1 MKKSDIVKSLINEK
15 FASKAQQR
23 YFYAKCDDASN
34 KEEREWCDMA
44 KEFSDDTPNFKNLP
58 EKAKPKKETTNPKM
72 KKGELM
78 EYINFKKNGG
88 VKKLRKKDIVK
99 EQRNVGVQV
108 IDEMDNHDRR
118 DVMRYLEYIRE
129 SGLLNMFGAYP
140 LLNWTKKDMERWL
153 YGQKQDIESIEYQIE
168 ELKDD
173 YEDDYED
180 DNESEIESL
189 EEQLRIINYLLNNKQ
204 KIRDIL
210 IRTAL
215 RRIQNGNGD
224 METRNVQRVFEKL
237 AKESWMMWTTGI
249 YGH

>member
-1 MKKSDIVKSLINEK
+1 MKKRDIVKGLINEK

-34 KEEREWCDMA
+34 KEERDWCDRA

-58 EKAKPKKETTNPKM
+58 EKVKKESTNPKM

-78 EYINFKKNGG
+78 EYINFKKSGG
-88 VKKLRKKDIVK
+88 VKKISKKDIIK
-99 EQRNVGVQV
+99 ENRNRGPQIVE
-108 IDEMDNHDRR
+108 EMDNHERR
-118 DVMRYLEYIRE
+118 DVVRYLEYIRE
-129 SGLLNMFGAYP
+129 SGLLNMFGAHP

-153 YGQKQDIESIEYQIE
+153 YGQRQDIESIEYQIE
-168 ELKDD
+168 ELK
-173 YEDDYED
+173 DDYED

-210 IRTAL
+210 IRTAMI
-215 RRIQNGNGD
+215 RIQNRDGD

-237 AKESWMMWTTGI
+237 AKESWVMWTTAI
-249 YGH
+249 HGH

>member
-1 MKKSDIVKSLINEK
+1 MKKRDIIKGLINEK

-23 YFYAKCDDASN
+23 FFYAKCDDASN
-34 KEEREWCDMA
+34 KEEREWCDSA

-58 EKAKPKKETTNPKM
+58 EKVKKESTNPKM

-78 EYINFKKNGG
+78 EYINFKKSGG
-88 VKKLRKKDIVK
+88 VKKILKKEIVK
-99 EQRNVGVQV
+99 EQRDRGPQFVE
-108 IDEMDNHDRR
+108 EMNNYERR
-118 DVMRYLEYIRE
+118 DVVRYLEYIRE

-140 LLNWTKKDMERWL
+140 LLNWTKDDMERWL
-153 YGQKQDIESIEYQIE
+153 YGQKQDIESIEYRIE
-168 ELKDD
+168 ELK
-173 YEDDYED
+173 DDYED

-210 IRTAL
+210 IRTAMI
-215 RRIQNGNGD
+215 RIENGNGD

-237 AKESWMMWTTGI
+237 AKESWLMWTTAI
-249 YGH
+249 HGH

>member
-1 MKKSDIVKSLINEK
+1 MKKKDIVKSLINEK

-34 KEEREWCDMA
+34 KEERGWCDMA
-44 KEFSDDTPNFKNLP
+44 KEFSDDTLNFKNLP

-72 KKGELM
+72 KKGELI

-140 LLNWTKKDMERWL
+140 LLNWTKGDMERWL

-168 ELKDD
+168 ELK
-173 YEDDYED
+173 D

-210 IRTAL
+210 VRTAMK
-215 RRIQNGNGD
+215 RIENGNGD
-224 METRNVQRVFEKL
+224 METINVQRVFEKL

-249 YGH
+249 YGY

>member
-1 MKKSDIVKSLINEK
+1 MKKRDIIKGLINEK

-23 YFYAKCDDASN
+23 FFYAKCDDASN
-34 KEEREWCDMA
+34 KEEREWCDSA

-58 EKAKPKKETTNPKM
+58 EKVKKESTNPKM

-78 EYINFKKNGG
+78 EYINFKKSGG
-88 VKKLRKKDIVK
+88 VKKILKKDIVK
-99 EQRNVGVQV
+99 EQRDRGPQIVE
-108 IDEMDNHDRR
+108 EMDNHERR
-118 DVMRYLEYIRE
+118 DVVRYLEYIRE

-140 LLNWTKKDMERWL
+140 LLNWTKDDMERWL
-153 YGQKQDIESIEYQIE
+153 YGQKQDIESIEYRIE
-168 ELKDD
+168 ELK
-173 YEDDYED
+173 DDYED

-210 IRTAL
+210 IRTAMI
-215 RRIQNGNGD
+215 RIENGNGD

-237 AKESWMMWTTGI
+237 AKESWLMWTTAI
-249 YGH
+249 HGH

>member
-1 MKKSDIVKSLINEK
+1 MKKRDIVKGLINEK

-34 KEEREWCDMA
+34 KEERDWCDRA

-58 EKAKPKKETTNPKM
+58 EKVKKESTNPKM

-78 EYINFKKNGG
+78 EYINFKKSGG
-88 VKKLRKKDIVK
+88 VKKISKKDIIK
-99 EQRNVGVQV
+99 ENRNRGPQIVE
-108 IDEMDNHDRR
+108 EMDNHERR
-118 DVMRYLEYIRE
+118 DVVRYLEYIRE
-129 SGLLNMFGAYP
+129 SGLLNMFGAHP

-153 YGQKQDIESIEYQIE
+153 YGQRQDIESIEYQIE
-168 ELKDD
+168 ELK
-173 YEDDYED
+173 DDYED

-210 IRTAL
+210 IRTAMI
-215 RRIQNGNGD
+215 RIQNRDGD

-237 AKESWMMWTTGI
+237 AKESWLMWTTAI
-249 YGH
+249 HGH

>member
-1 MKKSDIVKSLINEK
+1 
-15 FASKAQQR
+15 
-23 YFYAKCDDASN
+23 
-34 KEEREWCDMA
+34 MA

-153 YGQKQDIESIEYQIE
+153 Y
-168 ELKDD
+168 
-173 YEDDYED
+173 DYED

>member
-1 MKKSDIVKSLINEK
+1 MKKRDIVKGLINEK

-34 KEEREWCDMA
+34 KEERDWCDRA

-58 EKAKPKKETTNPKM
+58 EKVKKESTNPKM

-78 EYINFKKNGG
+78 EYINFKKSGG
-88 VKKLRKKDIVK
+88 VKKILKKDIVK
-99 EQRNVGVQV
+99 ENRNRGPQIVE
-108 IDEMDNHDRR
+108 EMDNHERR
-118 DVMRYLEYIRE
+118 DVVRYLEYIRE
-129 SGLLNMFGAYP
+129 SGLLNMFGAHP
-140 LLNWTKKDMERWL
+140 LLNWNKKDMERWL
-153 YGQKQDIESIEYQIE
+153 YGQRQDIESIEYQIE
-168 ELKDD
+168 ELK
-173 YEDDYED
+173 DDYED

-210 IRTAL
+210 IRTAMV
-215 RRIQNGNGD
+215 RIENGNGD

-237 AKESWMMWTTGI
+237 AKESWLMWTTAI
-249 YGH
+249 HGH

>member
-1 MKKSDIVKSLINEK
+1 MKKRDIIKGLINEK
-15 FASKAQQR
+15 FVSKAQQR

-34 KEEREWCDMA
+34 KEERDWCDRA

-58 EKAKPKKETTNPKM
+58 EKVKKESTNPKM

-78 EYINFKKNGG
+78 EYINFKKSGG

-99 EQRNVGVQV
+99 EQRDTGPQIVE
-108 IDEMDNHDRR
+108 EMGNHDRR
-118 DVMRYLEYIRE
+118 DVVRYLEYIRE

-140 LLNWTKKDMERWL
+140 LLNWNRDDMERWL
-153 YGQKQDIESIEYQIE
+153 YGQRQDIESIEHQIE

-173 YEDDYED
+173 YEDD
-180 DNESEIESL
+180 NESEIDSL

-210 IRTAL
+210 IRTAMV
-215 RRIQNGNGD
+215 RIENGNGD

-237 AKESWMMWTTGI
+237 AKESWVMWISAIHGQ
-249 YGH
+249 

>member
-1 MKKSDIVKSLINEK
+1 MKKRDIVKGLINEK

-34 KEEREWCDMA
+34 KEERDWCDRA

-58 EKAKPKKETTNPKM
+58 EKVKKESTNPKM

-78 EYINFKKNGG
+78 EYINFKKSGG
-88 VKKLRKKDIVK
+88 VKKISKKDIIK
-99 EQRNVGVQV
+99 ENRNRGPQIVE
-108 IDEMDNHDRR
+108 EMDNHERR
-118 DVMRYLEYIRE
+118 DVVRYLEYIRE
-129 SGLLNMFGAYP
+129 SGLLNMFGAHP
-140 LLNWTKKDMERWL
+140 LLNWNKKDMERWL
-153 YGQKQDIESIEYQIE
+153 YSQKQDIESIEYQIE
-168 ELKDD
+168 ELK
-173 YEDDYED
+173 DDYED

-210 IRTAL
+210 IRTAMV
-215 RRIQNGNGD
+215 RIENGNGD

-237 AKESWMMWTTGI
+237 AKESWLMWTTSI
-249 YGH
+249 HGH

>member
-1 MKKSDIVKSLINEK
+1 MKKGDIVNKLISEK

-23 YFYAKCDDASN
+23 FFYA
-34 KEEREWCDMA
+34 MA
-44 KEFSDDTPNFKNLP
+44 DKDTKKGKKFKKWSKEFSDDTNFDKIP
-58 EKAKPKKETTNPKM
+58 EKVKETPNPKM
-72 KKGELM
+72 KKEELV

-99 EQRNVGVQV
+99 EQRNRDPQIVE
-108 IDEMDNHDRR
+108 EMDNHDRR

-153 YGQKQDIESIEYQIE
+153 YGQKQDPEYIEEQIE
-168 ELKDD
+168 DLK
-173 YEDDYED
+173 DDYED
-180 DNESEIESL
+180 DNESEIGDL
-189 EEQLRIINYLLNNKQ
+189 EEQLRILNYLLDNKQ

-210 IRTAL
+210 IRTAM
-215 RRIQNGNGD
+215 RRIENGDGD

-237 AKESWMMWTTGI
+237 AKESWLMWTTAI
-249 YGH
+249 HGH

>member
-1 MKKSDIVKSLINEK
+1 MKKRDIVKGLINEK

-34 KEEREWCDMA
+34 KEERDWCDRA

-58 EKAKPKKETTNPKM
+58 EKVKKESTNPKM

-78 EYINFKKNGG
+78 EYINFKKSGG
-88 VKKLRKKDIVK
+88 VKKISKKDIIK
-99 EQRNVGVQV
+99 ENRNRGPQIV
-108 IDEMDNHDRR
+108 DEMDNHDRR
-118 DVMRYLEYIRE
+118 DVVRYLEYIRE
-129 SGLLNMFGAYP
+129 SGLLNMFGAHP
-140 LLNWTKKDMERWL
+140 LLNWNKKDMERWL
-153 YGQKQDIESIEYQIE
+153 YGQRQDIESIEYQIE
-168 ELKDD
+168 ELK
-173 YEDDYED
+173 DDYED

-210 IRTAL
+210 IRTAMV
-215 RRIQNGNGD
+215 RIENGNGD

-237 AKESWMMWTTGI
+237 AKESWLMWTTAI
-249 YGH
+249 HGH

>member
-1 MKKSDIVKSLINEK
+1 MKKRDIVKGLINEK

-34 KEEREWCDMA
+34 KEERDWCDRA

-58 EKAKPKKETTNPKM
+58 EKVKKESTNPKM

-78 EYINFKKNGG
+78 EYINFKKSGG
-88 VKKLRKKDIVK
+88 VKKISKKDIIK
-99 EQRNVGVQV
+99 ENRNRGPQIVE
-108 IDEMDNHDRR
+108 EMDNHERR
-118 DVMRYLEYIRE
+118 DVVRYLEYIRE
-129 SGLLNMFGAYP
+129 SGLLNMFGAHP
-140 LLNWTKKDMERWL
+140 LLNWNKKDMERWL

-168 ELKDD
+168 ELK
-173 YEDDYED
+173 DDYED

-210 IRTAL
+210 IRTAMV
-215 RRIQNGNGD
+215 RIENRNGD

-237 AKESWMMWTTGI
+237 AKESWLMWTTAI
-249 YGH
+249 HGH

>member
-1 MKKSDIVKSLINEK
+1 MKKRDIVKGLINEK

-34 KEEREWCDMA
+34 KEERDWCDRA

-58 EKAKPKKETTNPKM
+58 EKVKKESTNPKM

-78 EYINFKKNGG
+78 EYINFKKSGG
-88 VKKLRKKDIVK
+88 VKKILKKDIVK
-99 EQRNVGVQV
+99 ENRNRGPQIVA
-108 IDEMDNHDRR
+108 EMDNHDRR
-118 DVMRYLEYIRE
+118 DVVRYLEYIRE
-129 SGLLNMFGAYP
+129 SGLLNMFGAHP

-153 YGQKQDIESIEYQIE
+153 YGQRQDIESIEYQIE
-168 ELKDD
+168 ELK
-173 YEDDYED
+173 DDYED

-210 IRTAL
+210 IRTAMI
-215 RRIQNGNGD
+215 RIQNRDGD

-237 AKESWMMWTTGI
+237 AKESWLMWTTAI
-249 YGH
+249 HGH

>member
-1 MKKSDIVKSLINEK
+1 MKKRDIVKGLINEK

-34 KEEREWCDMA
+34 KEERDWCDRA

-58 EKAKPKKETTNPKM
+58 EKVKKESTNPKM

-78 EYINFKKNGG
+78 EYINFKKSGG
-88 VKKLRKKDIVK
+88 VKKISKKDIIK
-99 EQRNVGVQV
+99 ENRNRGPQIVE
-108 IDEMDNHDRR
+108 EMDNHGRR

-140 LLNWTKKDMERWL
+140 LLNWTRKDMERWL
-153 YGQKQDIESIEYQIE
+153 YGQRQDIESIEYQIE
-168 ELKDD
+168 ELK
-173 YEDDYED
+173 DDYED

-210 IRTAL
+210 IRTAMI
-215 RRIQNGNGD
+215 RIQNRDGD

-237 AKESWMMWTTGI
+237 AKESWLMWTTAI
-249 YGH
+249 HGH

>member
-1 MKKSDIVKSLINEK
+1 
-15 FASKAQQR
+15 
-23 YFYAKCDDASN
+23 
-34 KEEREWCDMA
+34 
-44 KEFSDDTPNFKNLP
+44 
-58 EKAKPKKETTNPKM
+58 M

-173 YEDDYED
+173 YEDD
-180 DNESEIESL
+180 NESEIESL

-215 RRIQNGNGD
+215 KRIENGNGD

-237 AKESWMMWTTGI
+237 AKESWVMWTTGI
-249 YGH
+249 YGQ

>member
-1 MKKSDIVKSLINEK
+1 MKKGDIVNKLISEK

-34 KEEREWCDMA
+34 KEEREWCDRA

-58 EKAKPKKETTNPKM
+58 EKVKKESTNPKM
-72 KKGELM
+72 KKRELM

-99 EQRNVGVQV
+99 EQRDTGPQIVE
-108 IDEMDNHDRR
+108 EMGNHDRR
-118 DVMRYLEYIRE
+118 DVVRYLEYIRE

-140 LLNWTKKDMERWL
+140 LLNWNRDDMERWL
-153 YGQKQDIESIEYQIE
+153 YGQRQDIESIEHQIE

-173 YEDDYED
+173 YEDD
-180 DNESEIESL
+180 NESEIDSL

-210 IRTAL
+210 IRTAII
-215 RRIQNGNGD
+215 RIENGNGD

-237 AKESWMMWTTGI
+237 AKESWVMWTSAIHGQ
-249 YGH
+249 

>member
-1 MKKSDIVKSLINEK
+1 MKKRDIVKGLINEK

-34 KEEREWCDMA
+34 KEERDWCDRA

-58 EKAKPKKETTNPKM
+58 EKVKKESTNPKM

-78 EYINFKKNGG
+78 EYINFKKSGG
-88 VKKLRKKDIVK
+88 VKKILKKDIVK
-99 EQRNVGVQV
+99 ENRNRGPQIVE
-108 IDEMDNHDRR
+108 EMDNHERR
-118 DVMRYLEYIRE
+118 DVVRYLEYIRE
-129 SGLLNMFGAYP
+129 SGLLNMFGAHP
-140 LLNWTKKDMERWL
+140 LLNWNKKDMERWL

-168 ELKDD
+168 ELK
-173 YEDDYED
+173 DDYED

-210 IRTAL
+210 IRTAMI
-215 RRIQNGNGD
+215 RIENGD
-224 METRNVQRVFEKL
+224 GDMGTRNVQRVFEKL
-237 AKESWMMWTTGI
+237 AKESWLMWTTGI